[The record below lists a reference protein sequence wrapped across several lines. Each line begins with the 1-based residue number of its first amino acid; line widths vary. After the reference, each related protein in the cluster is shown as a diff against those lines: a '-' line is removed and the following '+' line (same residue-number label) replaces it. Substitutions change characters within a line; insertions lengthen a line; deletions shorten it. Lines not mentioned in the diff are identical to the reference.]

1 MKKLLDEIIPVV
13 RQAGE
18 EIMKIYDED
27 HGIQEKKD
35 RSPVTKADLLANE
48 MICNHLEKYGYPILS
63 EESKDDHSRLTAKK
77 VWVVDP
83 LDGTMDFIQKT
94 DEFSIMVGLL
104 EDNVPVLGIVYQPAQ
119 DKLYYGIKDQG
130 SYLVE
135 GDKETKLQVSNI
147 TNLSEARAI
156 ISRNHLSDETLAIL
170 NKVGISQM
178 VKCGSNGIKIGK
190 IAAGEADFFVNPTDR
205 MGEWDSCAL
214 EIILKEA
221 GGEITGVNGVPLVY
235 NQEEPRNRLGIL
247 ATNRKLQ
254 LPGLQ
259 S

>member
-1 MKKLLDEIIPVV
+1 MKKLLNEIIPVI

-27 HGIQEKKD
+27 HGEQEKLDK
-35 RSPVTKADLLANE
+35 SPVTKADLLANQI
-48 MICNHLEKYGYPILS
+48 ICDFLAKYGWPILS
-63 EESKDDHSRLTAKK
+63 EENKDDHVRLTAEK

-104 EDNVPVLGIVYQPAQ
+104 ENNSPILGIVYQSAQ
-119 DKLYYGIKDQG
+119 DKLFYGIKDQG
-130 SYLVE
+130 SYLIE
-135 GDKETKLQVSNI
+135 GDKKTKLQVSNI
-147 TNLSEARAI
+147 TDPQEARAI
-156 ISRNHLSDETLAIL
+156 ISRNHLSEETLELL
-170 NKVGISQM
+170 NKAGITKM

-205 MGEWDSCAL
+205 MGEWDSCAP

-221 GGEITGVNGVPLVY
+221 GGQITGINGQPLLY
-235 NQEEPRNRLGIL
+235 NQKEPRNRLGIL
-247 ATNRKLQ
+247 ATNKNLS
-254 LPGLQ
+254 LAELQ